1 MKNPTFKIA
10 AAAMMVAGAFATQT
24 YAAFF
29 RRRPSRDAS
38 LRLSIDRSFPLKNPT
53 FKIAAAAMMVAGAFA
68 TQTYAAG
75 FQLSEQSAIQMGR
88 AMAGAGVVGDDLSAV
103 HYNPAGMTLLSG
115 TRMQATG
122 TWVAVNLDYEGDSG
136 QSENGLVG
144 DDLSAV
150 HYNPA
155 GMTLLSGTRMQA
167 TGTWVAVNLD
177 YEGDS
182 GQSENGR
189 LKGQIIPA
197 GFITH
202 QINDSLWA
210 GLGLTVPYGMGTEFG
225 EGWEGRERGTESMI
239 LTFDINPN
247 LAWKVNSLWAGLGLT
262 VPYGMG
268 TEFGEGWEGRERG
281 TESMILTFDI
291 NPNLAWKVNE
301 KLSVGGGVSLQYAKA
316 ELGSGRI
323 VSENGHTI
331 NSNVKGDSW
340 AWGWNVGVM
349 FQPVETVRLGL
360 AYRSNISH
368 NADGHTTLNNVP
380 VKIDNGLVLTNIR
393 SDMEVRIK
401 TPDTITFSATWE
413 ATDALRLSGTARWSK
428 WSNFH
433 SLDVQNL
440 DLAGTQFSSTVVE
453 NNWDDTWFFSVGA
466 DYKLSENGHTINSN
480 VKGDSWAW
488 GWNVGVMFQPVETVR
503 LGLAYRS
510 NISHNADGHT
520 TLNNVP
526 VKIDN
531 GLVLTNIRSDMEV
544 RIKTPD
550 TITFSATWEAT
561 DALRLSGTARWSKW
575 SNFHSLDV
583 QNLDLAGTQ
592 FSSTV
597 VENNWDDT
605 WFFSVGADY
614 KLNGQ
619 WTIRGG
625 VAYDQGPVENQYR
638 MAVIPDTD
646 RVWFSGGA
654 SYKYTD
660 NLTFDF
666 GATYIKGVGDT
677 DLAWPSFPTP
687 TASGSRAAPPT
698 STRTT

>member
-1 MKNPTFKIA
+1 M
-10 AAAMMVAGAFATQT
+10 
-24 YAAFF
+24 
-29 RRRPSRDAS
+29 
-38 LRLSIDRSFPLKNPT
+38 KNPT

-88 AMAGAGVVGDDLSAV
+88 AMAGAGIVGDDLSAV

-122 TWVAVNLDYEGDSG
+122 TWVAVNLDYEGDF
-136 QSENGLVG
+136 
-144 DDLSAV
+144 
-150 HYNPA
+150 
-155 GMTLLSGTRMQA
+155 
-167 TGTWVAVNLD
+167 
-177 YEGDS
+177 

-247 LAWKVNSLWAGLGLT
+247 LAWKVN
-262 VPYGMG
+262 
-268 TEFGEGWEGRERG
+268 
-281 TESMILTFDI
+281 
-291 NPNLAWKVNE
+291 E

-316 ELGSGRI
+316 ELGSGEI
-323 VSENGHTI
+323 VSKNGPTI

-380 VKIDNGLVLTNIR
+380 VKTDN
-393 SDMEVRIK
+393 D
-401 TPDTITFSATWE
+401 
-413 ATDALRLSGTARWSK
+413 
-428 WSNFH
+428 
-433 SLDVQNL
+433 
-440 DLAGTQFSSTVVE
+440 
-453 NNWDDTWFFSVGA
+453 
-466 DYKLSENGHTINSN
+466 
-480 VKGDSWAW
+480 
-488 GWNVGVMFQPVETVR
+488 
-503 LGLAYRS
+503 
-510 NISHNADGHT
+510 
-520 TLNNVP
+520 
-526 VKIDN
+526 
-531 GLVLTNIRSDMEV
+531 LVLTNIRSDMEV

-677 DLAWPSFPTP
+677 DLYDKVGGKKIGEFKSLDSYIFSAQMQYLF
-687 TASGSRAAPPT
+687 
-698 STRTT
+698 

>member
-1 MKNPTFKIA
+1 M
-10 AAAMMVAGAFATQT
+10 
-24 YAAFF
+24 
-29 RRRPSRDAS
+29 
-38 LRLSIDRSFPLKNPT
+38 KNPT

-88 AMAGAGVVGDDLSAV
+88 AMAGAGIVGDDLSAV

-122 TWVAVNLDYEGDSG
+122 TWVAVNLDYEG
-136 QSENGLVG
+136 N
-144 DDLSAV
+144 
-150 HYNPA
+150 Y
-155 GMTLLSGTRMQA
+155 
-167 TGTWVAVNLD
+167 
-177 YEGDS
+177 

-189 LKGQIIPA
+189 LKGQTIPA

-210 GLGLTVPYGMGTEFG
+210 GLGLTVPYGMGTEYD

-247 LAWKVNSLWAGLGLT
+247 LAWKVN
-262 VPYGMG
+262 
-268 TEFGEGWEGRERG
+268 
-281 TESMILTFDI
+281 D
-291 NPNLAWKVNE
+291 
-301 KLSVGGGVSLQYAKA
+301 KLSVGGGISLQYAKA
-316 ELGSGRI
+316 ELGMGM
-323 VSENGHTI
+323 GPMQA
-331 NSNVKGDSW
+331 NVKGDSW

-380 VKIDNGLVLTNIR
+380 VKTDNGLVLTNIR

-440 DLAGTQFSSTVVE
+440 DLAG
-453 NNWDDTWFFSVGA
+453 
-466 DYKLSENGHTINSN
+466 
-480 VKGDSWAW
+480 
-488 GWNVGVMFQPVETVR
+488 P
-503 LGLAYRS
+503 
-510 NISHNADGHT
+510 
-520 TLNNVP
+520 
-526 VKIDN
+526 
-531 GLVLTNIRSDMEV
+531 
-544 RIKTPD
+544 
-550 TITFSATWEAT
+550 
-561 DALRLSGTARWSKW
+561 
-575 SNFHSLDV
+575 
-583 QNLDLAGTQ
+583 Q

-677 DLAWPSFPTP
+677 DLYDKVGGTKIGEFKSLDSYIFSAQMQYLF
-687 TASGSRAAPPT
+687 
-698 STRTT
+698 

>member
-10 AAAMMVAGAFATQT
+10 AAAMMVAGAFATQ
-24 YAAFF
+24 A
-29 RRRPSRDAS
+29 
-38 LRLSIDRSFPLKNPT
+38 N
-53 FKIAAAAMMVAGAFA
+53 
-68 TQTYAAG
+68 AAG
-75 FQLSEQSAIQMGR
+75 FQLSEQSSIQIGR
-88 AMAGAGVVGDDLSAV
+88 AMAGAGV
-103 HYNPAGMTLLSG
+103 
-115 TRMQATG
+115 
-122 TWVAVNLDYEGDSG
+122 
-136 QSENGLVG
+136 VG

-210 GLGLTVPYGMGTEFG
+210 GLGLTVPYGMGTEFDENWG
-225 EGWEGRERGTESMI
+225 
-239 LTFDINPN
+239 
-247 LAWKVNSLWAGLGLT
+247 
-262 VPYGMG
+262 GMD
-268 TEFGEGWEGRERG
+268 RG

-301 KLSVGGGVSLQYAKA
+301 KLSVGGGISLQYAKA
-316 ELGSGRI
+316 ELGMGM
-323 VSENGHTI
+323 GPMQA
-331 NSNVKGDSW
+331 NVKGDSW
-340 AWGWNVGVM
+340 AWGWNVGLM

-360 AYRSNISH
+360 AYRSHIAH
-368 NADGHTTLNNVP
+368 NADGHTTLTNVP
-380 VKIDNGLVLTNIR
+380 GVSNLR

-401 TPDTITFSATWE
+401 TPDTVTLSATWE

-428 WSNFH
+428 WSNFR
-433 SLDVQNL
+433 SLDVRNL
-440 DLAGTQFSSTVVE
+440 DLPGDFGT
-453 NNWDDTWFFSVGA
+453 
-466 DYKLSENGHTINSN
+466 
-480 VKGDSWAW
+480 
-488 GWNVGVMFQPVETVR
+488 
-503 LGLAYRS
+503 
-510 NISHNADGHT
+510 
-520 TLNNVP
+520 
-526 VKIDN
+526 
-531 GLVLTNIRSDMEV
+531 
-544 RIKTPD
+544 
-550 TITFSATWEAT
+550 
-561 DALRLSGTARWSKW
+561 
-575 SNFHSLDV
+575 
-583 QNLDLAGTQ
+583 
-592 FSSTV
+592 TV

-619 WTIRGG
+619 WTVRGG

-677 DLAWPSFPTP
+677 DLYDKVGGKKIGEFKSLDSYIFSAQMQYLF
-687 TASGSRAAPPT
+687 
-698 STRTT
+698 

>member
-1 MKNPTFKIA
+1 M
-10 AAAMMVAGAFATQT
+10 
-24 YAAFF
+24 
-29 RRRPSRDAS
+29 
-38 LRLSIDRSFPLKNPT
+38 KNPT

-122 TWVAVNLDYEGDSG
+122 TWVAVNLDYEGDF
-136 QSENGLVG
+136 
-144 DDLSAV
+144 
-150 HYNPA
+150 
-155 GMTLLSGTRMQA
+155 
-167 TGTWVAVNLD
+167 
-177 YEGDS
+177 

-210 GLGLTVPYGMGTEFG
+210 GLGLTVPYGMGTEYG
-225 EGWEGRERGTESMI
+225 EGWEGKS
-239 LTFDINPN
+239 
-247 LAWKVNSLWAGLGLT
+247 
-262 VPYGMG
+262 
-268 TEFGEGWEGRERG
+268 RG

-301 KLSVGGGVSLQYAKA
+301 KLSVGGGISLQYAKA
-316 ELGSGRI
+316 ELGMGMSPMQA
-323 VSENGHTI
+323 
-331 NSNVKGDSW
+331 NVKGDSW
-340 AWGWNVGVM
+340 AWGWNVGLM

-360 AYRSNISH
+360 AYRSHIAH
-368 NADGHTTLNNVP
+368 NAEGHTDVKGPLN
-380 VKIDNGLVLTNIR
+380 LT
-393 SDMEVRIK
+393 SDMKVRIK
-401 TPDTITFSATWE
+401 TPDTVTLSASWE

-428 WSNFH
+428 WSNFR
-433 SLDVQNL
+433 SLNVQNL
-440 DLAGTQFSSTVVE
+440 DLAGT
-453 NNWDDTWFFSVGA
+453 
-466 DYKLSENGHTINSN
+466 KL
-480 VKGDSWAW
+480 
-488 GWNVGVMFQPVETVR
+488 
-503 LGLAYRS
+503 
-510 NISHNADGHT
+510 
-520 TLNNVP
+520 
-526 VKIDN
+526 
-531 GLVLTNIRSDMEV
+531 
-544 RIKTPD
+544 
-550 TITFSATWEAT
+550 
-561 DALRLSGTARWSKW
+561 GT
-575 SNFHSLDV
+575 
-583 QNLDLAGTQ
+583 
-592 FSSTV
+592 TV

-619 WTIRGG
+619 WTVRGG

-677 DLAWPSFPTP
+677 DLYDKVGGKKIGEFKSLDSYIFSAQMQYLF
-687 TASGSRAAPPT
+687 
-698 STRTT
+698 

>member
-1 MKNPTFKIA
+1 M
-10 AAAMMVAGAFATQT
+10 
-24 YAAFF
+24 
-29 RRRPSRDAS
+29 
-38 LRLSIDRSFPLKNPT
+38 KNPT

-88 AMAGAGVVGDDLSAV
+88 AMAGAGIVGDDLSAV

-122 TWVAVNLDYEGDSG
+122 TWVAVNLDYEG
-136 QSENGLVG
+136 N
-144 DDLSAV
+144 
-150 HYNPA
+150 Y
-155 GMTLLSGTRMQA
+155 
-167 TGTWVAVNLD
+167 
-177 YEGDS
+177 

-189 LKGQIIPA
+189 LKGQTIPA

-210 GLGLTVPYGMGTEFG
+210 GLGLTVPYGMGTEYG

-247 LAWKVNSLWAGLGLT
+247 LAWKVN
-262 VPYGMG
+262 
-268 TEFGEGWEGRERG
+268 
-281 TESMILTFDI
+281 D
-291 NPNLAWKVNE
+291 
-301 KLSVGGGVSLQYAKA
+301 KLSVGGGISLQYAKA
-316 ELGSGRI
+316 ELGMGM
-323 VSENGHTI
+323 GPMQA
-331 NSNVKGDSW
+331 NVKGDSW
-340 AWGWNVGVM
+340 AWGWNVGLM

-360 AYRSNISH
+360 AYRSHIAH
-368 NADGHTTLNNVP
+368 NAEGHTD
-380 VKIDNGLVLTNIR
+380 VKGLQNLT
-393 SDMEVRIK
+393 SDMKVRIK
-401 TPDTITFSATWE
+401 TPDTVTLSATWE

-428 WSNFH
+428 WSNFRT
-433 SLDVQNL
+433 LDVQNL
-440 DLAGTQFSSTVVE
+440 DFNTPLL
-453 NNWDDTWFFSVGA
+453 D
-466 DYKLSENGHTINSN
+466 
-480 VKGDSWAW
+480 
-488 GWNVGVMFQPVETVR
+488 
-503 LGLAYRS
+503 AYA
-510 NISHNADGHT
+510 NI
-520 TLNNVP
+520 P
-526 VKIDN
+526 
-531 GLVLTNIRSDMEV
+531 
-544 RIKTPD
+544 
-550 TITFSATWEAT
+550 
-561 DALRLSGTARWSKW
+561 
-575 SNFHSLDV
+575 
-583 QNLDLAGTQ
+583 
-592 FSSTV
+592 

-677 DLAWPSFPTP
+677 DLYDKVGGKKIGEFKSLDSYIFSAQMQYLF
-687 TASGSRAAPPT
+687 
-698 STRTT
+698 

>member
-1 MKNPTFKIA
+1 M
-10 AAAMMVAGAFATQT
+10 
-24 YAAFF
+24 
-29 RRRPSRDAS
+29 
-38 LRLSIDRSFPLKNPT
+38 KNPT

-88 AMAGAGVVGDDLSAV
+88 AMAGAGI
-103 HYNPAGMTLLSG
+103 
-115 TRMQATG
+115 
-122 TWVAVNLDYEGDSG
+122 
-136 QSENGLVG
+136 VG

-247 LAWKVNSLWAGLGLT
+247 LAWKVN
-262 VPYGMG
+262 
-268 TEFGEGWEGRERG
+268 
-281 TESMILTFDI
+281 
-291 NPNLAWKVNE
+291 E
-301 KLSVGGGVSLQYAKA
+301 KLSVGGVSLQYAKA
-316 ELGSGRI
+316 ALGSGRI
-323 VSENGHTI
+323 VSKNGHTI

-380 VKIDNGLVLTNIR
+380 VKT
-393 SDMEVRIK
+393 
-401 TPDTITFSATWE
+401 
-413 ATDALRLSGTARWSK
+413 
-428 WSNFH
+428 
-433 SLDVQNL
+433 
-440 DLAGTQFSSTVVE
+440 
-453 NNWDDTWFFSVGA
+453 
-466 DYKLSENGHTINSN
+466 
-480 VKGDSWAW
+480 
-488 GWNVGVMFQPVETVR
+488 
-503 LGLAYRS
+503 
-510 NISHNADGHT
+510 
-520 TLNNVP
+520 
-526 VKIDN
+526 DN

-677 DLAWPSFPTP
+677 DLYDKVGGKKIGEFKSLDSYIFSAQMQYLF
-687 TASGSRAAPPT
+687 
-698 STRTT
+698 

>member
-1 MKNPTFKIA
+1 M
-10 AAAMMVAGAFATQT
+10 
-24 YAAFF
+24 
-29 RRRPSRDAS
+29 
-38 LRLSIDRSFPLKNPT
+38 KNPT

-88 AMAGAGVVGDDLSAV
+88 AMAGAGI
-103 HYNPAGMTLLSG
+103 
-115 TRMQATG
+115 
-122 TWVAVNLDYEGDSG
+122 
-136 QSENGLVG
+136 VG

-247 LAWKVNSLWAGLGLT
+247 LAWKVN
-262 VPYGMG
+262 
-268 TEFGEGWEGRERG
+268 
-281 TESMILTFDI
+281 
-291 NPNLAWKVNE
+291 E

-323 VSENGHTI
+323 VSKNGHTI

-368 NADGHTTLNNVP
+368 NADGHTTLNN
-380 VKIDNGLVLTNIR
+380 GLDLTNIR

-440 DLAGTQFSSTVVE
+440 DLAG
-453 NNWDDTWFFSVGA
+453 
-466 DYKLSENGHTINSN
+466 
-480 VKGDSWAW
+480 
-488 GWNVGVMFQPVETVR
+488 P
-503 LGLAYRS
+503 
-510 NISHNADGHT
+510 
-520 TLNNVP
+520 
-526 VKIDN
+526 
-531 GLVLTNIRSDMEV
+531 
-544 RIKTPD
+544 
-550 TITFSATWEAT
+550 
-561 DALRLSGTARWSKW
+561 
-575 SNFHSLDV
+575 
-583 QNLDLAGTQ
+583 Q

-677 DLAWPSFPTP
+677 DLYDKVGGKKIGEFKSLDSYIFSAQMQYLF
-687 TASGSRAAPPT
+687 
-698 STRTT
+698 

>member
-1 MKNPTFKIA
+1 M
-10 AAAMMVAGAFATQT
+10 
-24 YAAFF
+24 
-29 RRRPSRDAS
+29 
-38 LRLSIDRSFPLKNPT
+38 KNPT

-88 AMAGAGVVGDDLSAV
+88 AMAGAGI
-103 HYNPAGMTLLSG
+103 
-115 TRMQATG
+115 
-122 TWVAVNLDYEGDSG
+122 
-136 QSENGLVG
+136 VG

-189 LKGQIIPA
+189 LKGQTIPA

-210 GLGLTVPYGMGTEFG
+210 GLGLTVPYGMGTEYD

-247 LAWKVNSLWAGLGLT
+247 LAWKVN
-262 VPYGMG
+262 
-268 TEFGEGWEGRERG
+268 
-281 TESMILTFDI
+281 D
-291 NPNLAWKVNE
+291 
-301 KLSVGGGVSLQYAKA
+301 KLSVGGGISLQYAKA
-316 ELGSGRI
+316 ELGMGMGS
-323 VSENGHTI
+323 TQA
-331 NSNVKGDSW
+331 NVKGDSW

-360 AYRSNISH
+360 AYRSHIAH
-368 NADGHTTLNNVP
+368 NAEGHTDVKGLLN
-380 VKIDNGLVLTNIR
+380 LT
-393 SDMEVRIK
+393 SDMKVRIK
-401 TPDTITFSATWE
+401 TPDTVTLSATWE

-433 SLDVQNL
+433 SLDIQNL
-440 DLAGTQFSSTVVE
+440 DLAG
-453 NNWDDTWFFSVGA
+453 
-466 DYKLSENGHTINSN
+466 
-480 VKGDSWAW
+480 
-488 GWNVGVMFQPVETVR
+488 P
-503 LGLAYRS
+503 
-510 NISHNADGHT
+510 
-520 TLNNVP
+520 
-526 VKIDN
+526 
-531 GLVLTNIRSDMEV
+531 
-544 RIKTPD
+544 
-550 TITFSATWEAT
+550 
-561 DALRLSGTARWSKW
+561 
-575 SNFHSLDV
+575 
-583 QNLDLAGTQ
+583 Q

-677 DLAWPSFPTP
+677 DLYDKVGGKKIGEFKSLDSYIFSAQMQYLF
-687 TASGSRAAPPT
+687 
-698 STRTT
+698 

>member
-1 MKNPTFKIA
+1 M
-10 AAAMMVAGAFATQT
+10 
-24 YAAFF
+24 
-29 RRRPSRDAS
+29 
-38 LRLSIDRSFPLKNPT
+38 KNPT

-136 QSENGLVG
+136 QSENG
-144 DDLSAV
+144 
-150 HYNPA
+150 
-155 GMTLLSGTRMQA
+155 
-167 TGTWVAVNLD
+167 
-177 YEGDS
+177 
-182 GQSENGR
+182 R

-210 GLGLTVPYGMGTEFG
+210 GLGLTVPYGMGTEYG
-225 EGWEGRERGTESMI
+225 EGWEGKS
-239 LTFDINPN
+239 
-247 LAWKVNSLWAGLGLT
+247 
-262 VPYGMG
+262 
-268 TEFGEGWEGRERG
+268 RG

-301 KLSVGGGVSLQYAKA
+301 KLSVGGGISLQYAKA
-316 ELGSGRI
+316 ELGMGMSPMQA
-323 VSENGHTI
+323 
-331 NSNVKGDSW
+331 NVKGDSW
-340 AWGWNVGVM
+340 AWGWNVGLM

-360 AYRSNISH
+360 AYRSHIAH
-368 NADGHTTLNNVP
+368 NAEGHTDVKGPLN
-380 VKIDNGLVLTNIR
+380 LT
-393 SDMEVRIK
+393 SDMKVRIK
-401 TPDTITFSATWE
+401 TPDTVTLSASWE

-428 WSNFH
+428 WSNFR
-433 SLDVQNL
+433 SLNVQNL
-440 DLAGTQFSSTVVE
+440 DLAGT
-453 NNWDDTWFFSVGA
+453 
-466 DYKLSENGHTINSN
+466 KL
-480 VKGDSWAW
+480 
-488 GWNVGVMFQPVETVR
+488 
-503 LGLAYRS
+503 
-510 NISHNADGHT
+510 
-520 TLNNVP
+520 
-526 VKIDN
+526 
-531 GLVLTNIRSDMEV
+531 
-544 RIKTPD
+544 
-550 TITFSATWEAT
+550 
-561 DALRLSGTARWSKW
+561 GT
-575 SNFHSLDV
+575 
-583 QNLDLAGTQ
+583 
-592 FSSTV
+592 TV

-619 WTIRGG
+619 WTVRGG

-677 DLAWPSFPTP
+677 DLYDKVGGKKIGEFKSLDSYIFSAQMQYLF
-687 TASGSRAAPPT
+687 
-698 STRTT
+698 

>member
-10 AAAMMVAGAFATQT
+10 T
-24 YAAFF
+24 
-29 RRRPSRDAS
+29 
-38 LRLSIDRSFPLKNPT
+38 
-53 FKIAAAAMMVAGAFA
+53 AAMMVAGAFA

-88 AMAGAGVVGDDLSAV
+88 AMAGAGI
-103 HYNPAGMTLLSG
+103 
-115 TRMQATG
+115 
-122 TWVAVNLDYEGDSG
+122 
-136 QSENGLVG
+136 VG

-210 GLGLTVPYGMGTEFG
+210 GLGLTVPYGMGTEYG
-225 EGWEGRERGTESMI
+225 EGWEGKS
-239 LTFDINPN
+239 
-247 LAWKVNSLWAGLGLT
+247 
-262 VPYGMG
+262 
-268 TEFGEGWEGRERG
+268 RG

-301 KLSVGGGVSLQYAKA
+301 KLSVGGGISLQYAKA
-316 ELGSGRI
+316 ELGMGM
-323 VSENGHTI
+323 GPMQA
-331 NSNVKGDSW
+331 NVKGDSW
-340 AWGWNVGVM
+340 AWGWNVGLM

-380 VKIDNGLVLTNIR
+380 VKTDNDLVLTNIR

-440 DLAGTQFSSTVVE
+440 DLAG
-453 NNWDDTWFFSVGA
+453 
-466 DYKLSENGHTINSN
+466 
-480 VKGDSWAW
+480 
-488 GWNVGVMFQPVETVR
+488 P
-503 LGLAYRS
+503 
-510 NISHNADGHT
+510 
-520 TLNNVP
+520 
-526 VKIDN
+526 
-531 GLVLTNIRSDMEV
+531 
-544 RIKTPD
+544 
-550 TITFSATWEAT
+550 
-561 DALRLSGTARWSKW
+561 
-575 SNFHSLDV
+575 
-583 QNLDLAGTQ
+583 Q

-677 DLAWPSFPTP
+677 DLYDKVGGKKIGEFKSLDSYIFSAQMQYLF
-687 TASGSRAAPPT
+687 
-698 STRTT
+698 

>member
-1 MKNPTFKIA
+1 M
-10 AAAMMVAGAFATQT
+10 
-24 YAAFF
+24 
-29 RRRPSRDAS
+29 
-38 LRLSIDRSFPLKNPT
+38 KNPT

-88 AMAGAGVVGDDLSAV
+88 AMAGAGI
-103 HYNPAGMTLLSG
+103 
-115 TRMQATG
+115 
-122 TWVAVNLDYEGDSG
+122 
-136 QSENGLVG
+136 VG

-197 GFITH
+197 GFLTH

-210 GLGLTVPYGMGTEFG
+210 GLGLTVPYGMGTEYG
-225 EGWEGRERGTESMI
+225 EGWEGKS
-239 LTFDINPN
+239 
-247 LAWKVNSLWAGLGLT
+247 
-262 VPYGMG
+262 
-268 TEFGEGWEGRERG
+268 RG

-301 KLSVGGGVSLQYAKA
+301 KLSVGGGISLQYAKA
-316 ELGSGRI
+316 ELGMDMGSMQA
-323 VSENGHTI
+323 
-331 NSNVKGDSW
+331 NVKGDSW
-340 AWGWNVGVM
+340 AWGWNVGLM

-360 AYRSNISH
+360 AYRSHIAH
-368 NADGHTTLNNVP
+368 NAEGHTDVKGPLN
-380 VKIDNGLVLTNIR
+380 LT
-393 SDMEVRIK
+393 SDMKVRIK
-401 TPDTITFSATWE
+401 TPDTVTLSATWE

-428 WSNFH
+428 WSNFRT
-433 SLDVQNL
+433 LDVQNL
-440 DLAGTQFSSTVVE
+440 DFTPPAL
-453 NNWDDTWFFSVGA
+453 D
-466 DYKLSENGHTINSN
+466 
-480 VKGDSWAW
+480 
-488 GWNVGVMFQPVETVR
+488 
-503 LGLAYRS
+503 AY
-510 NISHNADGHT
+510 A
-520 TLNNVP
+520 NVP
-526 VKIDN
+526 
-531 GLVLTNIRSDMEV
+531 
-544 RIKTPD
+544 
-550 TITFSATWEAT
+550 
-561 DALRLSGTARWSKW
+561 
-575 SNFHSLDV
+575 
-583 QNLDLAGTQ
+583 
-592 FSSTV
+592 

-619 WTIRGG
+619 WTVRGG

-677 DLAWPSFPTP
+677 DLYDKVGDKKIGEFKSLDSYIFSAQMQYLF
-687 TASGSRAAPPT
+687 
-698 STRTT
+698 

>member
-1 MKNPTFKIA
+1 M
-10 AAAMMVAGAFATQT
+10 
-24 YAAFF
+24 
-29 RRRPSRDAS
+29 
-38 LRLSIDRSFPLKNPT
+38 KNPT

-136 QSENGLVG
+136 QSENG
-144 DDLSAV
+144 
-150 HYNPA
+150 
-155 GMTLLSGTRMQA
+155 
-167 TGTWVAVNLD
+167 
-177 YEGDS
+177 
-182 GQSENGR
+182 R

-210 GLGLTVPYGMGTEFG
+210 GLGLTVPYGMGTEYG
-225 EGWEGRERGTESMI
+225 EGWEGKS
-239 LTFDINPN
+239 
-247 LAWKVNSLWAGLGLT
+247 
-262 VPYGMG
+262 
-268 TEFGEGWEGRERG
+268 RG

-301 KLSVGGGVSLQYAKA
+301 KLSVGGGISLQYAKA
-316 ELGSGRI
+316 ELGMGMSPMQA
-323 VSENGHTI
+323 
-331 NSNVKGDSW
+331 NVKGDSW
-340 AWGWNVGVM
+340 AWGWNVGLM

-360 AYRSNISH
+360 AYRSHIAH
-368 NADGHTTLNNVP
+368 NAEGHTDVKGPLN
-380 VKIDNGLVLTNIR
+380 LT
-393 SDMEVRIK
+393 SDMKVRIK
-401 TPDTITFSATWE
+401 TPDTVTLSASWE

-428 WSNFH
+428 WSNFR
-433 SLDVQNL
+433 SLNVQNL
-440 DLAGTQFSSTVVE
+440 DLAGT
-453 NNWDDTWFFSVGA
+453 
-466 DYKLSENGHTINSN
+466 KL
-480 VKGDSWAW
+480 
-488 GWNVGVMFQPVETVR
+488 
-503 LGLAYRS
+503 
-510 NISHNADGHT
+510 
-520 TLNNVP
+520 
-526 VKIDN
+526 
-531 GLVLTNIRSDMEV
+531 
-544 RIKTPD
+544 
-550 TITFSATWEAT
+550 
-561 DALRLSGTARWSKW
+561 GT
-575 SNFHSLDV
+575 
-583 QNLDLAGTQ
+583 
-592 FSSTV
+592 TV

-619 WTIRGG
+619 WTVRGG
-625 VAYDQGPVENQYR
+625 VAYDLGPVENQYR

-677 DLAWPSFPTP
+677 DLYDKVGGKKIGEFKSLDSYIFSAQMQYLF
-687 TASGSRAAPPT
+687 
-698 STRTT
+698 

>member
-10 AAAMMVAGAFATQT
+10 T
-24 YAAFF
+24 
-29 RRRPSRDAS
+29 
-38 LRLSIDRSFPLKNPT
+38 
-53 FKIAAAAMMVAGAFA
+53 AAMMVAGAFA

-88 AMAGAGVVGDDLSAV
+88 AMAGAGIVGDDLSAV

-122 TWVAVNLDYEGDSG
+122 TWVAVNLDYEGDF
-136 QSENGLVG
+136 
-144 DDLSAV
+144 
-150 HYNPA
+150 
-155 GMTLLSGTRMQA
+155 
-167 TGTWVAVNLD
+167 
-177 YEGDS
+177 

-210 GLGLTVPYGMGTEFG
+210 GLGLTVPYGMGTEYG
-225 EGWEGRERGTESMI
+225 EGWEGKS
-239 LTFDINPN
+239 
-247 LAWKVNSLWAGLGLT
+247 
-262 VPYGMG
+262 
-268 TEFGEGWEGRERG
+268 RG

-301 KLSVGGGVSLQYAKA
+301 KLSVGGGISLQYAKA
-316 ELGSGRI
+316 ELGMGM
-323 VSENGHTI
+323 GPMQA
-331 NSNVKGDSW
+331 NVKGDSW
-340 AWGWNVGVM
+340 AWGWNVGLM

-380 VKIDNGLVLTNIR
+380 VKNENDNGLVLTNIR

-440 DLAGTQFSSTVVE
+440 DLAG
-453 NNWDDTWFFSVGA
+453 
-466 DYKLSENGHTINSN
+466 
-480 VKGDSWAW
+480 
-488 GWNVGVMFQPVETVR
+488 P
-503 LGLAYRS
+503 
-510 NISHNADGHT
+510 
-520 TLNNVP
+520 
-526 VKIDN
+526 
-531 GLVLTNIRSDMEV
+531 
-544 RIKTPD
+544 
-550 TITFSATWEAT
+550 
-561 DALRLSGTARWSKW
+561 
-575 SNFHSLDV
+575 
-583 QNLDLAGTQ
+583 Q

-677 DLAWPSFPTP
+677 DLYDKVGGKKIGEFKSLDSYIFSAQMQYLF
-687 TASGSRAAPPT
+687 
-698 STRTT
+698 

>member
-1 MKNPTFKIA
+1 M
-10 AAAMMVAGAFATQT
+10 
-24 YAAFF
+24 
-29 RRRPSRDAS
+29 
-38 LRLSIDRSFPLKNPT
+38 KNPT

-88 AMAGAGVVGDDLSAV
+88 AMAGAGI
-103 HYNPAGMTLLSG
+103 
-115 TRMQATG
+115 
-122 TWVAVNLDYEGDSG
+122 
-136 QSENGLVG
+136 VG

-210 GLGLTVPYGMGTEFG
+210 GLGLTVPYGMGTEYG
-225 EGWEGRERGTESMI
+225 EGWEGKS
-239 LTFDINPN
+239 
-247 LAWKVNSLWAGLGLT
+247 
-262 VPYGMG
+262 
-268 TEFGEGWEGRERG
+268 RG

-301 KLSVGGGVSLQYAKA
+301 KLSGGISLQYAKA
-316 ELGSGRI
+316 ELGMGM
-323 VSENGHTI
+323 GPMQA
-331 NSNVKGDSW
+331 NVKGDSW
-340 AWGWNVGVM
+340 AWGWNVGLM

-360 AYRSNISH
+360 AYRSHIAH
-368 NADGHTTLNNVP
+368 NAEGHTDVKGRLN
-380 VKIDNGLVLTNIR
+380 LT
-393 SDMEVRIK
+393 SDMKVRIK
-401 TPDTITFSATWE
+401 TPDTITLSATWE

-428 WSNFH
+428 WSNFRT
-433 SLDVQNL
+433 LDVQNL
-440 DLAGTQFSSTVVE
+440 DFTPPAL
-453 NNWDDTWFFSVGA
+453 GA
-466 DYKLSENGHTINSN
+466 Y
-480 VKGDSWAW
+480 A
-488 GWNVGVMFQPVETVR
+488 
-503 LGLAYRS
+503 
-510 NISHNADGHT
+510 
-520 TLNNVP
+520 NVP
-526 VKIDN
+526 
-531 GLVLTNIRSDMEV
+531 
-544 RIKTPD
+544 
-550 TITFSATWEAT
+550 
-561 DALRLSGTARWSKW
+561 
-575 SNFHSLDV
+575 
-583 QNLDLAGTQ
+583 
-592 FSSTV
+592 

-619 WTIRGG
+619 WTVRGG

-666 GATYIKGVGDT
+666 GATYIKGVGDKE
-677 DLAWPSFPTP
+677 LVSANEK
-687 TASGSRAAPPT
+687 ASGEFKSLDSYIFSAQMQYLF
-698 STRTT
+698 

>member
-1 MKNPTFKIA
+1 M
-10 AAAMMVAGAFATQT
+10 
-24 YAAFF
+24 
-29 RRRPSRDAS
+29 
-38 LRLSIDRSFPLKNPT
+38 KNPT

-88 AMAGAGVVGDDLSAV
+88 AMAGAGIVGDDLSAV

-122 TWVAVNLDYEGDSG
+122 TWVAVNLDYEG
-136 QSENGLVG
+136 N
-144 DDLSAV
+144 
-150 HYNPA
+150 Y
-155 GMTLLSGTRMQA
+155 
-167 TGTWVAVNLD
+167 
-177 YEGDS
+177 

-189 LKGQIIPA
+189 LKGQTIPA

-210 GLGLTVPYGMGTEFG
+210 GLGLTVPYGMGTEYG

-247 LAWKVNSLWAGLGLT
+247 LAWKVN
-262 VPYGMG
+262 
-268 TEFGEGWEGRERG
+268 
-281 TESMILTFDI
+281 D
-291 NPNLAWKVNE
+291 
-301 KLSVGGGVSLQYAKA
+301 KLSVGGGISLQYAKA

-323 VSENGHTI
+323 VSKNGHTI

-380 VKIDNGLVLTNIR
+380 VKTDNGLVLTNIR

-428 WSNFH
+428 WSNFKSL
-433 SLDVQNL
+433 SLDNS
-440 DLAGTQFSSTVVE
+440 GF
-453 NNWDDTWFFSVGA
+453 
-466 DYKLSENGHTINSN
+466 GHGQAVDRFAAAHS
-480 VKGDSWAW
+480 
-488 GWNVGVMFQPVETVR
+488 
-503 LGLAYRS
+503 
-510 NISHNADGHT
+510 
-520 TLNNVP
+520 
-526 VKIDN
+526 
-531 GLVLTNIRSDMEV
+531 
-544 RIKTPD
+544 
-550 TITFSATWEAT
+550 TIT
-561 DALRLSGTARWSKW
+561 
-575 SNFHSLDV
+575 
-583 QNLDLAGTQ
+583 
-592 FSSTV
+592 
-597 VENNWDDT
+597 NNWDDT

-677 DLAWPSFPTP
+677 DLYDKVGGKKIGEFKSLDSYIFSAQMQYLF
-687 TASGSRAAPPT
+687 
-698 STRTT
+698 

>member
-10 AAAMMVAGAFATQT
+10 T
-24 YAAFF
+24 
-29 RRRPSRDAS
+29 
-38 LRLSIDRSFPLKNPT
+38 
-53 FKIAAAAMMVAGAFA
+53 AAMMVAGAFA

-88 AMAGAGVVGDDLSAV
+88 AMAGAGIVGDDLSAV

-122 TWVAVNLDYEGDSG
+122 TWVAVNLDYEG
-136 QSENGLVG
+136 N
-144 DDLSAV
+144 
-150 HYNPA
+150 Y
-155 GMTLLSGTRMQA
+155 
-167 TGTWVAVNLD
+167 
-177 YEGDS
+177 

-189 LKGQIIPA
+189 LKGQTIPA

-210 GLGLTVPYGMGTEFG
+210 GLGLTVPYGMGTEYG

-247 LAWKVNSLWAGLGLT
+247 LAWKVN
-262 VPYGMG
+262 
-268 TEFGEGWEGRERG
+268 
-281 TESMILTFDI
+281 D
-291 NPNLAWKVNE
+291 
-301 KLSVGGGVSLQYAKA
+301 KLSVGGGISLQYAKA
-316 ELGSGRI
+316 ELGMGPMQA
-323 VSENGHTI
+323 
-331 NSNVKGDSW
+331 NVKGDSW
-340 AWGWNVGVM
+340 AWGWNVGLM

-360 AYRSNISH
+360 AYRSHIAH
-368 NADGHTTLNNVP
+368 NAEGHTD
-380 VKIDNGLVLTNIR
+380 VKGLQNLT
-393 SDMEVRIK
+393 SDMKVRIK

-440 DLAGTQFSSTVVE
+440 DLAG
-453 NNWDDTWFFSVGA
+453 
-466 DYKLSENGHTINSN
+466 
-480 VKGDSWAW
+480 
-488 GWNVGVMFQPVETVR
+488 P
-503 LGLAYRS
+503 
-510 NISHNADGHT
+510 
-520 TLNNVP
+520 
-526 VKIDN
+526 
-531 GLVLTNIRSDMEV
+531 
-544 RIKTPD
+544 
-550 TITFSATWEAT
+550 
-561 DALRLSGTARWSKW
+561 
-575 SNFHSLDV
+575 
-583 QNLDLAGTQ
+583 Q

-677 DLAWPSFPTP
+677 DLYDKVGGKKIGEFKSLDSYIFSAQMQYLF
-687 TASGSRAAPPT
+687 
-698 STRTT
+698 

>member
-1 MKNPTFKIA
+1 M
-10 AAAMMVAGAFATQT
+10 
-24 YAAFF
+24 
-29 RRRPSRDAS
+29 
-38 LRLSIDRSFPLKNPT
+38 KNPT

-136 QSENGLVG
+136 QSENG
-144 DDLSAV
+144 
-150 HYNPA
+150 
-155 GMTLLSGTRMQA
+155 
-167 TGTWVAVNLD
+167 
-177 YEGDS
+177 
-182 GQSENGR
+182 R

-210 GLGLTVPYGMGTEFG
+210 GLGLTVPYGMGTEYG
-225 EGWEGRERGTESMI
+225 EGWEGKS
-239 LTFDINPN
+239 
-247 LAWKVNSLWAGLGLT
+247 
-262 VPYGMG
+262 
-268 TEFGEGWEGRERG
+268 RG

-301 KLSVGGGVSLQYAKA
+301 KLSVGGGISLQYAKA
-316 ELGSGRI
+316 ELGMGM
-323 VSENGHTI
+323 GPMQA
-331 NSNVKGDSW
+331 NVKGDSW
-340 AWGWNVGVM
+340 AWGWNVGLM

-360 AYRSNISH
+360 AYRSHIAH
-368 NADGHTTLNNVP
+368 NAEGHTDVKGPLN
-380 VKIDNGLVLTNIR
+380 LT
-393 SDMEVRIK
+393 SDMKVRIK
-401 TPDTITFSATWE
+401 TPDTVTLSATWE

-428 WSNFH
+428 WSNFR
-433 SLDVQNL
+433 SLNVQSL
-440 DLAGTQFSSTVVE
+440 DLA
-453 NNWDDTWFFSVGA
+453 DT
-466 DYKLSENGHTINSN
+466 
-480 VKGDSWAW
+480 
-488 GWNVGVMFQPVETVR
+488 
-503 LGLAYRS
+503 
-510 NISHNADGHT
+510 
-520 TLNNVP
+520 
-526 VKIDN
+526 
-531 GLVLTNIRSDMEV
+531 
-544 RIKTPD
+544 
-550 TITFSATWEAT
+550 
-561 DALRLSGTARWSKW
+561 
-575 SNFHSLDV
+575 
-583 QNLDLAGTQ
+583 
-592 FSSTV
+592 TV

-619 WTIRGG
+619 WTVRGG

-677 DLAWPSFPTP
+677 DLYDKVGGKKIGEFKSLDSYIFSAQMQYLF
-687 TASGSRAAPPT
+687 
-698 STRTT
+698 

>member
-10 AAAMMVAGAFATQT
+10 T
-24 YAAFF
+24 
-29 RRRPSRDAS
+29 
-38 LRLSIDRSFPLKNPT
+38 
-53 FKIAAAAMMVAGAFA
+53 AAMMVAGAFA

-88 AMAGAGVVGDDLSAV
+88 AMAGAGIVGDDLSAV

-122 TWVAVNLDYEGDSG
+122 TWVAVNLDYEG
-136 QSENGLVG
+136 N
-144 DDLSAV
+144 
-150 HYNPA
+150 
-155 GMTLLSGTRMQA
+155 
-167 TGTWVAVNLD
+167 
-177 YEGDS
+177 S

-189 LKGQIIPA
+189 LKGQTIPA

-225 EGWEGRERGTESMI
+225 EDWEGK
-239 LTFDINPN
+239 
-247 LAWKVNSLWAGLGLT
+247 A
-262 VPYGMG
+262 
-268 TEFGEGWEGRERG
+268 RG

-301 KLSVGGGVSLQYAKA
+301 KISVGGGVSLQYAKA
-316 ELGSGRI
+316 ELGSGKI
-323 VSENGHTI
+323 VPITVGEQTIEHTI

-368 NADGHTTLNNVP
+368 NADGHTTLSNVP
-380 VKIDNGLVLTNIR
+380 NALLNPDASGMSNIR

-433 SLDVQNL
+433 SLDVKNL
-440 DLAGTQFSSTVVE
+440 DLAGTAFST
-453 NNWDDTWFFSVGA
+453 
-466 DYKLSENGHTINSN
+466 
-480 VKGDSWAW
+480 
-488 GWNVGVMFQPVETVR
+488 
-503 LGLAYRS
+503 
-510 NISHNADGHT
+510 
-520 TLNNVP
+520 
-526 VKIDN
+526 
-531 GLVLTNIRSDMEV
+531 
-544 RIKTPD
+544 
-550 TITFSATWEAT
+550 
-561 DALRLSGTARWSKW
+561 
-575 SNFHSLDV
+575 
-583 QNLDLAGTQ
+583 
-592 FSSTV
+592 TV

-619 WTIRGG
+619 WTVRGG

-677 DLAWPSFPTP
+677 DLYNEVGGKKIGEFKSLDSYIFSAQMQYLF
-687 TASGSRAAPPT
+687 
-698 STRTT
+698 